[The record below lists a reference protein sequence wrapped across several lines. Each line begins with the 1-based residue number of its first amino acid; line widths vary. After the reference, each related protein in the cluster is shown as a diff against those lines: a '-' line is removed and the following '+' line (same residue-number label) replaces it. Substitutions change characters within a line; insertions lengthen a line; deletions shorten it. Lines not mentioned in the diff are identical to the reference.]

1 MTREIKAMFNDAE
14 LLALRGYE
22 EETARTL
29 HEDGYNTFTHVRGL
43 QVLKSF
49 TALRF
54 EQGMKEHINKLMVEG
69 YFENKSFLTGLS
81 NLFYGCSGALESIT
95 GFEDSLVDGGRVSVA
110 AIHRYRE
117 KPSKQTAAQLNKL
130 VEQVNARA
138 SKLIEEGTN
147 LFYNLANMLLEVIHD
162 FKQPTPS
169 HVTNIKVI
177 AGTKNREFIG
187 SLVQEYNET
196 IKFIRVMKNFT
207 ILRSQAQAET
217 PAGAATTDR
226 ALA

>member
-1 MTREIKAMFNDAE
+1 M
-14 LLALRGYE
+14 
-22 EETARTL
+22 
-29 HEDGYNTFTHVRGL
+29 
-43 QVLKSF
+43 LKSF

-54 EQGMKEHINKLMVEG
+54 EQGMKERVNKLMVEG
-69 YFENKSFLTGLS
+69 YFENKSFLTGMS

-95 GFEDSLVDGGRVSVA
+95 GFEDSLVDGGRASVA

-130 VEQVNARA
+130 VDQINGRA
-138 SKLIEEGTN
+138 NKLIEEGTN
-147 LFYNLANMLLEVIHD
+147 LFYNLANMLLEVIND
-162 FKQPTPS
+162 YKAQAPA

-207 ILRSQAQAET
+207 ILRSQGQGEA
-217 PAGAATTDR
+217 PAAAPAADR